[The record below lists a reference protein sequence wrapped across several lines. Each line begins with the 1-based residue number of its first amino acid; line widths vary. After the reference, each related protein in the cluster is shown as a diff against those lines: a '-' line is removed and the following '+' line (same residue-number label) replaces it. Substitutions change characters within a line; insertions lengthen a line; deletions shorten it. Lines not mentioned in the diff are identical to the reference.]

1 MKDKRSPSQ
10 LEAVWK
16 ESDMAGGRKVDAM
29 VMIMRTN
36 GCCWVK
42 EGGCTMCG
50 YREASMHDVTE
61 ADLLS
66 QLEQALS
73 RYKGEPF
80 VKIYTSGSFLDDN
93 EVPPAVRE
101 RIFEAFSGCE
111 RILFESRP
119 EFITEESLAHVPKT
133 VTVALGLE
141 SSDPEV
147 LRTAVHK
154 GFTPADIERAGRL
167 LKSKGLGVRTY
178 LLLKPPFM
186 TEAMAIEDAVRSARF
201 ADAFSDEISVNP
213 LNVQRA
219 TYVERIWKRGEF
231 RPPWIWSLIEVFR
244 QLYRGVQA
252 AVWHCERQ
260 AHVVPVGGRGL
271 EGSPQ
276 LRRVRRARSRG
287 DREVQLQP
295 GSGGS
300 AGRVRMQGPL
310 GGVSEVRGDARDPRG
325 PGPRTRKQ
333 FGTEGVRPVEYDIKK
348 GWFKNIE
355 GDLLEAMMKDVF
367 GNVAREGDVLV
378 SSYGVLD
385 RIEVR
390 VVSKTILDITTVNK
404 DGCTTDDEA
413 ILDSKRRLNE
423 FAEKATG
430 FDAKARMKRA
440 QKKAKEGKL

>member
-1 MKDKRSPSQ
+1 MGRRAVNIAINEFADSLDVKDKRSPSQ

-244 QLYRGVQA
+244 QLSGTVSARLMSSPSGGGASRGVHNCGECDECALA
-252 AVWHCERQ
+252 AIERFSFSQ
-260 AHVVPVGGRGL
+260 DPADLQVECSCRGRWEAYLRSEAMLGTPADLDRGL
-271 EGSPQ
+271 ENNLA
-276 LRRVRRARSRG
+276 LR
-287 DREVQLQP
+287 E
-295 GSGGS
+295 
-300 AGRVRMQGPL
+300 
-310 GGVSEVRGDARDPRG
+310 
-325 PGPRTRKQ
+325 
-333 FGTEGVRPVEYDIKK
+333 
-348 GWFKNIE
+348 
-355 GDLLEAMMKDVF
+355 
-367 GNVAREGDVLV
+367 
-378 SSYGVLD
+378 
-385 RIEVR
+385 
-390 VVSKTILDITTVNK
+390 
-404 DGCTTDDEA
+404 
-413 ILDSKRRLNE
+413 
-423 FAEKATG
+423 
-430 FDAKARMKRA
+430 
-440 QKKAKEGKL
+440 